1 MNKPE
6 RTFRADRHPADSY
19 EDILDRD
26 LVPAPDFLR
35 QRGLREIGIEPVAAS
50 RYFDPAFFE
59 KERAHLW
66 PRVWQMAGRDE
77 DIPNVGDYFIYEN
90 VGKSFIIV
98 RAGPDEFKA
107 FYNACLHRGRKL
119 VTLNGCKSEFR
130 CPYHGIAWNP
140 DGTFKDNPIGWDFPQ
155 WEGEDIDLPQANVD
169 RWGGFIFINMDHG
182 APPLAQIMGPLIDD
196 FVGYDYA
203 NRYKAV
209 HVSKKVRANWKVTAE
224 AFMESHH
231 SLTTHPQILPGIG
244 DCNSQYDIL
253 NDYVSRQF
261 SASAVQSPLLESEL
275 SEQEIVDYM
284 LGQGFTRSSL
294 AGGNVAGLPEGMSAR
309 AFVAARAREAAMLT
323 SGNDLSSVSDA
334 EMIDSLLYNV
344 FPHMSFWAGF
354 SSNLTYRW
362 RPNGLDPESAIMDVI
377 ILRPVPKNAPR
388 PKPVP
393 VHELGLDDPWSDAP
407 EMGDQLITIFSQDM
421 GNLPYVQEG
430 LHASGNGLVHFG
442 RYTETRIRHHHQM
455 IDRYIAQ
462 GEAAIK

>member
-6 RTFRADRHPADSY
+6 RTFRPDRHPADSY

-26 LVPAPDFLR
+26 LVPAPAFLR
-35 QRGLREIGIEPVAAS
+35 QRGLPEIGVEPVAAS

-59 KERAHLW
+59 KERAYLW
-66 PRVWQMAGRDE
+66 PRVWQMAGRE
-77 DIPNVGDYFIYEN
+77 EEIPNVGDYFIYEN
-90 VGKSFIIV
+90 VGKSFIV
-98 RAGPDEFKA
+98 TRTSPDEFKA

-130 CPYHGIAWNP
+130 CPYHGIAWNN

-155 WEGEDIDLPQANVD
+155 WEGENIDLPQAKVD

-182 APPLAQIMGPLIDD
+182 APALSTIMGPLIDD

-209 HVSKKVRANWKVTAE
+209 HVAKKVRCNWKATAE

-231 SLTTHPQILPGIG
+231 SITTHPQILPGIG

-261 SASAVQSPLLESEL
+261 SASAVQSPLLEGHL
-275 SEQEIVDYM
+275 SEQDIVNYM
-284 LGQGFTRSSL
+284 LGQGFTRASL
-294 AGGNVAGLPEGMSAR
+294 AGGDVAGLPEGVSAR
-309 AFVAARAREAAMLT
+309 AFVAARAREAALLNT
-323 SGNDLSSVSDA
+323 GNDLSAVSDA

-362 RPNGLDPESAIMDVI
+362 RPNGLDPDSAIMDVI
-377 ILRPVPKNAPR
+377 ILRPVPKNAAR
-388 PKPVP
+388 PKPAP

-407 EMGDQLITIFSQDM
+407 ELGDQLVTIFAQDM

-430 LHASGNGLVHFG
+430 LRASGNGLVHFG

-462 GEAAIK
+462 GEAGIK